1 MDKDSLLK
9 QNEVKLIILICGDSK
24 TGKKTIVKQIIGD
37 RKSTIKEYEKYT
49 SYFFNSDEFLGTKSM
64 IKVPVEIRVLNSD
77 ELETEL
83 KSNKQFF
90 NDALG
95 AFVVTSITDNNSFI
109 NGEKWKDKIDLMC
122 CLPNRFPLPIILLIN
137 KYDEILNNKVKES
150 DLQYSQKDKI
160 ENYALSNQFFNAFL
174 IVENSGTENINNK
187 KIHISDSEKSN
198 NIIDQSI
205 INQDSK
211 DKDNII
217 VEAEDAFKVLLK
229 IIMGF
234 KEIKNAFIS
243 QGGGEIDNADLIGN
257 NYKENKKCIIY

>member
-24 TGKKTIVKQIIGD
+24 TGKKTIVKQIIGERKFTTKSND
-37 RKSTIKEYEKYT
+37 KSTSHSLNT
-49 SYFFNSDEFLGTKSM
+49 DEFLGKSM
-64 IKVPVEIRVLNSD
+64 ISVPVEIRILNS
-77 ELETEL
+77 EEQETEL
-83 KSNKQFF
+83 KSNKEFF

-137 KYDEILNNKVKES
+137 KYDEILNNNVNEK
-150 DLQYSQKDKI
+150 DLHYSKKDKI

-174 IVENSGTENINNK
+174 IVKNAEGENINNK
-187 KIHISDSEKSN
+187 KIDINDTDKQN
-198 NIIDQSI
+198 NIIIKDSKSNDSI
-205 INQDSK
+205 IVDA
-211 DKDNII
+211 
-217 VEAEDAFKVLLK
+217 EAAFQELIK

-234 KEIKNAFIS
+234 KEIKNAFIL
-243 QGGGEIDNADLIGN
+243 QGGGQVDPDLNTN
-257 NYKENKKCIIY
+257 NYKDNKKCIIY

>member
-1 MDKDSLLK
+1 MDKDSALI
-9 QNEVKLIILICGDSK
+9 QNQVKLIILICGDSK

-243 QGGGEIDNADLIGN
+243 QGGGEIDNADFIGN